1 LIVTTL
7 NGCTRAKQDNVPQIK
22 YIGVPVGPLPQ
33 NLARDYRDPGVK
45 EGQSLRDALAANR
58 KWGKTLHAQHGDF
71 VAYYNKV
78 RAAQP
83 KAH

>member
-1 LIVTTL
+1 VITVT
-7 NGCTRAKQDNVPQIK
+7 Q
-22 YIGVPVGPLPQ
+22 
-33 NLARDYRDPGVK
+33 GVK